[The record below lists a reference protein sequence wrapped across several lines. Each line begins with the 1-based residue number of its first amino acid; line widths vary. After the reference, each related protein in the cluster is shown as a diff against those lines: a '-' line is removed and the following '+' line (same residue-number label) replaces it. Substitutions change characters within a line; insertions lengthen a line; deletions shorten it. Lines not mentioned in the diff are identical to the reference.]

1 MLGLKVMLGSHVQPT
16 GRLIALLTPMGM
28 GKQKLATQLLLL
40 ARRMVPVPFFT
51 SVVTDA
57 SCTLRTWLT
66 PSAGFESQYGQLSGI
81 NPNQVGKCWQIFRI
95 LCPQM
100 RYLRQ

>member
-1 MLGLKVMLGSHVQPT
+1 MGLIGVTRRENVRRG
-16 GRLIALLTPMGM
+16 GRVHRQHEARP
-28 GKQKLATQLLLL
+28 LAAFGRCNRTHE
-40 ARRMVPVPFFT
+40 ANRVRAGG
-51 SVVTDA
+51 VVTDA

-66 PSAGFESQYGQLSGI
+66 PSAEFESQYGELSGI
-81 NPNQVGKCWQIFRI
+81 NPNQVEKCWQIFGI